1 MAAGLAGHQP
11 YEPPAGVA
19 YPIHTQLPELRQ
31 FRDYPGRVALRDELV
46 RRMRKARTVVLQ
58 GPGGRGKSMLA
69 ERLAWGAD
77 NGCGWVLNA
86 TNVPTLRA
94 SLAAAERAERGLPE
108 EAGDRA
114 ERLDATELT
123 QYALAALERLRT
135 SSSPWVVVLDN
146 CDVPPDTE
154 GLAALLPHPTADGQ
168 VVIITTREPRWLDAC
183 AEPGCVGRTIP
194 ALEEADLALIGLP
207 PEAAGTRLAEN
218 PLTAETF
225 ARLGSGLSTL
235 SEHDLDGDPHE
246 LAWTLVRTRLN
257 AGSDPVHL
265 AELLAWSP
273 PEPLDVALA
282 PAGKTAAENAAAA
295 EALADLRFVART
307 VRQSAEPVFVDDP
320 TDGGPPPVVQMHRL
334 YAEAIRRA
342 MWRSGVD
349 DVVRTLSAITTT
361 DWGRANLVW
370 LRTSAC

>member
-1 MAAGLAGHQP
+1 MGHGDLSVGSGLLAQFATDFEQACRHYRPLPQGHWSLVDVAAGLAGHQP

-31 FRDYPGRVALRDELV
+31 FRDYPGRVALRDGSCGECGRPV
-46 RRMRKARTVVLQ
+46 RSCCRVRAAGERACWPNASPGARTT
-58 GPGGRGKSMLA
+58 
-69 ERLAWGAD
+69 GAA
-77 NGCGWVLNA
+77 GCS
-86 TNVPTLRA
+86 TPPTFRRCAPL
-94 SLAAAERAERGLPE
+94 LAAAERAERGLPE

-168 VVIITTREPRWLDAC
+168 VVIVTTREPRWLDAC

-235 SEHDLDGDPHE
+235 SEHARRRPARAGVDAGPH
-246 LAWTLVRTRLN
+246 
-257 AGSDPVHL
+257 P
-265 AELLAWSP
+265 AERRIGP
-273 PEPLDVALA
+273 
-282 PAGKTAAENAAAA
+282 
-295 EALADLRFVART
+295 
-307 VRQSAEPVFVDDP
+307 
-320 TDGGPPPVVQMHRL
+320 GPP
-334 YAEAIRRA
+334 
-342 MWRSGVD
+342 G
-349 DVVRTLSAITTT
+349 
-361 DWGRANLVW
+361 
-370 LRTSAC
+370 